1 MAAFTSC
8 TSSFEALKLKYDS
21 SRVEFFQTQFTDNEG
36 FMTDNSIKCVRAKGK
51 HKGFTCTKPGQ
62 RELYL
67 PHSSR
72 NCTPY
77 CRGGTL
83 VTEEDPL

>member
-1 MAAFTSC
+1 
-8 TSSFEALKLKYDS
+8 
-21 SRVEFFQTQFTDNEG
+21 
-36 FMTDNSIKCVRAKGK
+36 MTDNSIKCVGAKGK
-51 HKGFTCTKPGQ
+51 HKGLTCAKPGHQ
-62 RELYL
+62 ELYL

-72 NCTPY
+72 KCTPY